1 MNDAFEEVFG
11 VAGAFEHVPMP
22 GRTDGAILQD
32 AFTRAVP
39 QSQILADALAATG
52 VHPVDGEIARY
63 KAALLRAVREG
74 DPQTVPVGPE
84 RPEGT
89 VSRACCRACES
100 ARRAQRPYRRL
111 PGLLTGNYEQGAR
124 IKLEYFDL
132 WRYFRCGAYGD
143 DSLDRHALV
152 SIAIARSRQAG
163 CPAVDPRDVVII
175 GDTPL
180 DVACARDAGVSC
192 LAVAT
197 GGFSADALRAAGA
210 ETVFESLRRHGC
222 SGEMSDRRVAGAC
235 NTPRV
240 AVPLRGTRSQ
250 LTPDRS
256 LRATCRRHSRTAVSS
271 QPRVL
276 CPLSRAPCS

>member
-1 MNDAFEEVFG
+1 MRLLLFDVDGTLVLTGGAAVRAMNDAFAEVFG
-11 VAGAFEHVPMP
+11 VRGAFDHVPMP
-22 GRTDGAILQD
+22 GRTDGAILAD

-63 KAALLRAVREG
+63 KATYFARFAEEIHKPVPIDPVKPTRHRFKGVLPGVRELL
-74 DPQTVPVGPE
+74 DALQPRSDVF
-84 RPEGT
+84 
-89 VSRACCRACES
+89 
-100 ARRAQRPYRRL
+100 L
-111 PGLLTGNYEQGAR
+111 GLLTGNYEEGAR

-152 SIAIARSRQAG
+152 PVAVARALAAG
-163 CPAVDPRDVVII
+163 CPALDPRDVVII

-197 GGFSADALRAAGA
+197 GGFSTDALRAAGA
-210 ETVFESLRRHGC
+210 SVVFDSFAATDAVLAALVRV
-222 SGEMSDRRVAGAC
+222 GE
-235 NTPRV
+235 
-240 AVPLRGTRSQ
+240 
-250 LTPDRS
+250 
-256 LRATCRRHSRTAVSS
+256 
-271 QPRVL
+271 
-276 CPLSRAPCS
+276 